1 MADTVL
7 SERVNE
13 RVEVHANVPGETVE
27 RYARTSAP
35 RLPMTANR
43 LAGVLVGLFVLLHHD
58 APSVLAAEDSETAE
72 ASAREEEQLFENLQP
87 PMPAHLLAK
96 WQAGAAAYEQF
107 QRDFH
112 RGGGGM
118 TPTAK
123 AALLEAYHTAEE
135 RLRRKAFELAVTKFE
150 VDNDALQSGLHAY
163 VQKPPQPKITEKAR
177 PTQAMAKPVEPPPED
192 FDEICLQDVDLEGPG
207 DVEPEEEE

>member
-1 MADTVL
+1 
-7 SERVNE
+7 
-13 RVEVHANVPGETVE
+13 
-27 RYARTSAP
+27 
-35 RLPMTANR
+35 MTANR

-123 AALLEAYHTAEE
+123 AAA
-135 RLRRKAFELAVTKFE
+135 
-150 VDNDALQSGLHAY
+150 HAA
-163 VQKPPQPKITEKAR
+163 TS
-177 PTQAMAKPVEPPPED
+177 
-192 FDEICLQDVDLEGPG
+192 
-207 DVEPEEEE
+207 